1 MCHVYATSAEMN
13 HLVTLII
20 TIFLKMSIFLKEI
33 RLLPNLNDIRM
44 KDEIEFQT
52 QQSLKWID
60 TETMHMLVVV
70 RNQRLLN
77 WIYFQGLQSF
87 LNSVEVSRSMQ
98 QIKPFLQM

>member
-1 MCHVYATSAEMN
+1 
-13 HLVTLII
+13 
-20 TIFLKMSIFLKEI
+20 MSIFSQSNYE

-44 KDEIEFQT
+44 KDEIRFQT
-52 QQSLKWID
+52 QQSSKWID
-60 TETMHMLVVV
+60 TKTMHMLVVV

-87 LNSVEVSRSMQ
+87 PNSVEVSRSMQ

>member
-1 MCHVYATSAEMN
+1 M
-13 HLVTLII
+13 
-20 TIFLKMSIFLKEI
+20 
-33 RLLPNLNDIRM
+33 LPNLNDIRM